1 MMNIESINTAGAS
14 QRPQEASGQTVSRQ
28 TAVKNGASVNN
39 QSESIQPSKQE
50 TQKKQDLSV
59 ENAVERLSKFV
70 ANTKAEISFSIDQ
83 ESGIQ
88 VVKVLDSQTKD
99 VIRQFPSEEAIQ
111 LAQALDKLQGLLV
124 KDKA

>member
-1 MMNIESINTAGAS
+1 MNIESINTAGAS
-14 QRPQEASGQTVSRQ
+14 QRPQEASGQTVARQ
-28 TAVKNGASVNN
+28 AAVKNGASINS